1 MRVALNPFKPIIT
14 PAYVRAPQ
22 GLLIKFICGEFRCAK
37 EMHLVNCT
45 GGSKPN
51 LVHPYRAGLE
61 SIPEAYAAR
70 GGTVA
75 GSLGTGRR
83 RQFWGALAHGTSL
96 TDTVSTHTAAH

>member
-1 MRVALNPFKPIIT
+1 M
-14 PAYVRAPQ
+14 
-22 GLLIKFICGEFRCAK
+22 
-37 EMHLVNCT
+37 NCT

-51 LVHPYRAGLE
+51 ASSVYPYRAGLE
-61 SIPEAYAAR
+61 SIPAPLR

-75 GSLGTGRR
+75 GSLGTVRR